1 MELNLLLKYVVFTV
15 LYIEILSFLFNPK
28 IKSQMMMCAVIL
40 TAIASI
46 SIIFDFKYLSRFK
59 DDGKTYITVSTTC
72 TGPDDICTSFVRLL
86 PYFIRSQN
94 ESAPIGWFIGFLGIL
109 NMIGMLFLT
118 IIEYAPKL
126 VKTGDDGEDDE
137 KDELSD
143 RIKRNVKIIKSLF
156 ISNVVTVFVIG
167 ILSYLVFTETGRLH
181 LTIYKHQY
189 DFPTNYANIGTAAL
203 VFFMIYLFSSSVYM
217 LHESR
222 MIYKLRVNNLVAK

>member
-40 TAIASI
+40 TAIASV
-46 SIIFDFKYLSRFK
+46 SIGFDFKYISRLSS
-59 DDGKTYITVSTTC
+59 DSKTYITVSKTC
-72 TGPDDICTSFVRLL
+72 TGTDDICTSFVRLL
-86 PYFIRSQN
+86 PNIIQRQN

-109 NMIGMLFLT
+109 NMIGILFLT
-118 IIEYAPKL
+118 IIEYNN
-126 VKTGDDGEDDE
+126 
-137 KDELSD
+137 DELSS
-143 RIKRNVKIIKSLF
+143 RNIDMVEIIKSLF

-167 ILSYLVFTETGRLH
+167 ILSYLIFTKDEDLSFK
-181 LTIYKHQY
+181 IYKE
-189 DFPTNYANIGTAAL
+189 NYAFLKNLKRQEAL
-203 VFFMIYLFSSSVYM
+203 AFAMIYLFSSSVYM